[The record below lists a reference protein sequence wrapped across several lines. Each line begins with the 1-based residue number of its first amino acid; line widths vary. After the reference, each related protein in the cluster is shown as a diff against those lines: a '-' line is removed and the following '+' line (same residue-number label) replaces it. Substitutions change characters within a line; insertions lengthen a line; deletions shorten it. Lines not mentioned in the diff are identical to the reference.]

1 MTFKI
6 PTPLQTLDVTMDDG
20 AVVRVRQHSRGTL
33 RLLLSH
39 GNGFA
44 IDAYFPFWGPLLE
57 QFEIVVFDIR
67 NHGQNP
73 LHRLESH
80 DQAHLVQDFETLYR
94 QIPDAFGTRPTIGVF
109 HSVSAITALLQN
121 LKHGKRWDALLLVDP
136 SLTPPAGHP
145 LYQRACGFEFKLRDW
160 ALGRQHQFENPAELA
175 AILKSMPRMNRWC
188 DGSHDLLAAS
198 TLRETG
204 NQWELACPGA
214 YEARIYAGNADLD
227 IWHRLPSLTGPVCS
241 LGADPV
247 LRGSWPPAF
256 LNRAVHAELGLAYRC
271 VAETTHLMQIER
283 PAAVAAE
290 LVDFIARSDITPV
303 RALRDHN

>member
-94 QIPDAFGTRPTIGVF
+94 EIPDAFGTRPTIGVF
-109 HSVSAITALLQN
+109 HSLAAISALLQN
-121 LKHGKRWDALLLVDP
+121 LQYGQRWDALLVVDP
-136 SLTPPAGHP
+136 PLTPPPDHP
-145 LYQRACGFEFKLRDW
+145 LYDRSYDFDFKLRDW
-160 ALGRQHQFENPAELA
+160 ALGRQDRFSSPDELA
-175 AILKSMPRMNRWC
+175 TTYKANPRMNWWC
-188 DGSHDLLAAS
+188 KGSHELLATS
-198 TLRETG
+198 TLRQAG
-204 NQWELACPGA
+204 AHWELACPGA
-214 YEARIYAGNADLD
+214 YESRIYAGNANLD
-227 IWHRLPSLTGPVCS
+227 IWHRLPSLSGPICN
-241 LGADPV
+241 LGADPA
-247 LRGSWPPAF
+247 LQGAWPPAF
-256 LNRAVHAELGLAYRC
+256 LNQAVHAELGLPYRC
-271 VAETTHLMQIER
+271 VAKTTHLMQFER

-290 LVDFIARSDITPV
+290 LMNFIARAGITP
-303 RALRDHN
+303 AG